1 MKKLEYAESIDFAS
15 QALNIVNNFQNET
28 KLFASNNVLEV
39 KLLLRRAKSLE
50 MQNQWE
56 QAKLDLDKVL
66 MLEPKNSEAQSAL
79 KQVSSKLDQLM
90 FN

>member
-1 MKKLEYAESIDFAS
+1 M
-15 QALNIVNNFQNET
+15 NNFQNET

-56 QAKLDLDKVL
+56 QAKEDLDKVL

-90 FN
+90 FGQYREEANELLKQKKF